1 MHKTI
6 ISEEQEPVDDN
17 IQHDPDSICTFQTNF
32 EKDSMGSDTVCTTEM
47 NSLHVNP
54 GSRED
59 FSEDTGDISGNVSSE
74 GEHVS
79 PRQQR
84 IDLSTEQVQ
93 TQSGDR
99 QGNDGYQRRK
109 VTSSDCSSWESSVE
123 PELNRKPLSN
133 SNKEDHYSQNREV
146 TVLKRDES
154 SSFSSNAQA
163 GVDMNRKKQGRRKL
177 EKGRTDEGNKTVL
190 QQSGSCP
197 MLS

>member
-1 MHKTI
+1 MHKTT

-17 IQHDPDSICTFQTNF
+17 IQHDPDSICTFQANF
-32 EKDSMGSDTVCTTEM
+32 EKDSIGSDTVCTTEM

-84 IDLSTEQVQ
+84 IDLSTEEIQ

-99 QGNDGYQRRK
+99 QRNDGYQRRK
-109 VTSSDCSSWESSVE
+109 VTLNDCSSWESSVE
-123 PELNRKPLSN
+123 PELNRKALSN
-133 SNKEDHYSQNREV
+133 KGDHYSQNREV

-163 GVDMNRKKQGRRKL
+163 GVDMNRKKQDRSKL